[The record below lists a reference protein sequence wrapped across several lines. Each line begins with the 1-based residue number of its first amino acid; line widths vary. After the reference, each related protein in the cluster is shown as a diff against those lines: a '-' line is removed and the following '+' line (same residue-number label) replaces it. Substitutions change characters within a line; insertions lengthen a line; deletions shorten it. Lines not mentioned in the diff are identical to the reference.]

1 MCCIS
6 SLLPHIA
13 CHIQA
18 CKPAA
23 SLTGRKN
30 VFRHRAAVCCCIDWR
45 TEGPKGAFE
54 TSSAS
59 MRKNMTF
66 TIYMTKNICGN
77 CNGQKRARRTLQAH
91 ACFFTT
97 WLLVAQSI
105 CSKLLGCAESL
116 LGYVCVRMR
125 AYARAGVCVRVQAC
139 VRVRMHAYACVC
151 VRAYSCVCVRV
162 RAQACVCARMRAYVS
177 VCVRMRAYARV

>member
-1 MCCIS
+1 M
-6 SLLPHIA
+6 PHIA
-13 CHIQA
+13 CHIQV

-23 SLTGRKN
+23 SLTGEKN
-30 VFRHRAAVCCCIDWR
+30 VVRHRAAVCCCIDWR

-54 TSSAS
+54 TSCAS

-105 CSKLLGCAESL
+105 CSKLLGCAESHL
-116 LGYVCVRMR
+116 DLTGSQRTSYDFNRTLQ
-125 AYARAGVCVRVQAC
+125 ARARFFTTWLLVTYVAKGFQIQGLGWRVW
-139 VRVRMHAYACVC
+139 V
-151 VRAYSCVCVRV
+151 
-162 RAQACVCARMRAYVS
+162 
-177 VCVRMRAYARV
+177 